1 MRRALKDDGELR
13 RKMISSQR
21 SSLTLNPMFRFLQ
34 LFARLCLFRGQAA
47 DVPRSEALLVITGAV
62 AVISNAVNAVPN
74 MGLFGGA
81 FLSVGQVLLFSAF
94 IYLILRFRGR
104 QERAIQTLTAMFGAS
119 SILQIIAL
127 PFFGWHERLLPDDP
141 EAAMMLTT
149 PLIVAAIIAVW
160 SLAVMTS
167 ILRQAME
174 TGTGAALLMIVG
186 CQSLVMF
193 IIMSL
198 SSNPTG

>member
-1 MRRALKDDGELR
+1 
-13 RKMISSQR
+13 
-21 SSLTLNPMFRFLQ
+21 MFSFLQ
-34 LFARLCLFRGQAA
+34 LFVRLCLFRGQAA

-74 MGLFGGA
+74 MGFFAGS
-81 FLSVGQVLLFSAF
+81 FLSVGQVLLYSAL

-104 QERAIQTLTAMFGAS
+104 RERAIQTLTAMFGAT

-149 PLIVAAIIAVW
+149 PLIVAALIAVW

-174 TGTGAALLMIVG
+174 IGTGAALLMIVG